1 MFVLL
6 GNHFIK
12 LKKPDAYKMVENS
25 CTIENDI
32 KKKLQNNLDREVSSL
47 SCINFELSSV
57 DIEVAKLVL
66 NKRDIEYISD
76 WFFFNL

>member
-1 MFVLL
+1 
-6 GNHFIK
+6 
-12 LKKPDAYKMVENS
+12 MVENS

-76 WFFFNL
+76 